1 VHLEERRFAVKSA
14 DRFSISNGG
23 CDILV
28 NDGITRSNAERVH
41 HKRARARER
50 ERERER
56 EGEGERFSDGWRGQ
70 RGEEKRRWCRGEG
83 EEKTRGARESVVNE

>member
-41 HKRARARER
+41 HKRARKRER
-50 ERERER
+50 EREKERER
-56 EGEGERFSDGWRGQ
+56 ERDSPTAGGAS
-70 RGEEKRRWCRGEG
+70 EEKRKGDGAGGRGKRKRGE
-83 EEKTRGARESVVNE
+83 RANRW